1 MKPCSKNRQPL
12 ALLALGNLDTEL
24 ATALREHVVTCE
36 GCRRYLDELA
46 KVTASISAAEMK
58 ADIVATASFHRK
70 VVAAVNAEEPRF
82 VWPTIGGFLRGTLLN
97 WRIALPTVGGI
108 AVVIVAGLLL
118 ISRQRPGLPLPAP
131 SSAQGGLTHNRVA
144 DFRPT
149 IGNYRMVANESL
161 EKLDQLLSEQ
171 GNRKLPPAPVYTASA
186 FMTADVS
193 N

>member
-12 ALLALGNLDTEL
+12 ALLALGNLDTEQ

-46 KVTASISAAEMK
+46 KVTASISGAEMK

-70 VVAAVNAEEPRF
+70 VVAAVNAEKPRF
-82 VWPTIGGFLRGTLLN
+82 GWPAIEGFLGGTLQN

-108 AVVIVAGLLL
+108 AVVLMVGLLL
-118 ISRQRPGLPLPAP
+118 MSRQRPDAPLPAF
-131 SSAQGGLTHNRVA
+131 SKSQSGSAHNLDA

-161 EKLDQLLSEQ
+161 EKLDQLLTEQ

-186 FMTADVS
+186 FMTADMS